1 MPDLYLLKKILALTL
16 LLQSQVKVL
25 SRIVLSKGMV
35 AIVGAS
41 LTKFGKRS
49 EDIFTLT
56 KESSSPLVRKFREE
70 IDFVLVSNSY
80 SGEFNSI
87 SGLNNLV
94 TTYLSLDYVPSLR
107 VDNTSGSG
115 GTSLLV
121 AKSLLDSRVARVVLV
136 IGVEKMSTKGT
147 REVTSVISSL
157 LPPRERSLG
166 ISVPSLASIMTKI
179 YMKKYGATRES
190 IAQVAVKNHRNGA
203 RNPYAHVRKE
213 VSLEEV
219 LSSPLI
225 AEPLRQYE
233 FCPISDGSAS
243 LLLVRDEEAESFT
256 DRPVYLRG
264 IGTASDSSHVSSR
277 EDILEMRAVREAG
290 RQAMRQARVDK
301 VDFAELHDMATIL
314 EIVEAEAL
322 GLLERGKGWVQTW
335 EGITEVDGEMPIN
348 TSGGLNSKGHPIGA
362 SGVAQAVEAFLQIR
376 GEAGER
382 QVKGARFGLAMSM
395 AGFGNSATVSVF
407 GDEP

>member
-25 SRIVLSKGMV
+25 SRIVLSKSMV

-190 IAQVAVKNHRNGA
+190 IAQVAVKTTGMG
-203 RNPYAHVRKE
+203 P
-213 VSLEEV
+213 
-219 LSSPLI
+219 
-225 AEPLRQYE
+225 
-233 FCPISDGSAS
+233 
-243 LLLVRDEEAESFT
+243 
-256 DRPVYLRG
+256 G
-264 IGTASDSSHVSSR
+264 IPT
-277 EDILEMRAVREAG
+277 L
-290 RQAMRQARVDK
+290 
-301 VDFAELHDMATIL
+301 T
-314 EIVEAEAL
+314 
-322 GLLERGKGWVQTW
+322 
-335 EGITEVDGEMPIN
+335 
-348 TSGGLNSKGHPIGA
+348 
-362 SGVAQAVEAFLQIR
+362 
-376 GEAGER
+376 
-382 QVKGARFGLAMSM
+382 
-395 AGFGNSATVSVF
+395 
-407 GDEP
+407 